1 MEMFCTFQPSGTPTA
16 ASSMSPTLELGVL
29 IMRGA
34 AIPTSGTKLVSM
46 AGLAISLRIEQVS
59 HKGSLFIQPSA
70 TLLISQEL

>member
-1 MEMFCTFQPSGTPTA
+1 
-16 ASSMSPTLELGVL
+16 
-29 IMRGA
+29 MRGA